1 MHSSDPAMPQRLAN
15 FEVLRRLGSGGMA
28 EVFLARKK
36 GAERTY
42 KLLVVKRILPQHLSS
57 PQFRTMFADEAQ
69 LATRLNHPNIVQ
81 VYDFL
86 DSGDDGQLLSMEY
99 VEGPDLRRLQRAARA
114 QGTRIPAYVA
124 SFIAA
129 EVAKGL
135 HYAHERC
142 DERGQPLDIVHRD
155 VSPQNILLSIDGSVK
170 IADFGI
176 ASANVFREESG
187 VLKGKTAYMSP
198 EQARGERVDRRT
210 DIYSLGVVLYE
221 MLTNRPVHGT
231 LEGDELLQA
240 VRTGLVEPPSTFATG
255 IPPEIETIVMR
266 ALSRETEQRF
276 ATARDFASALA
287 RVLVQRQQLIDA
299 HVLETTIA
307 ELAAGDP
314 SLAEF
319 SASSSQASPSN
330 QQAERTPTSDPP
342 ASISE
347 SIGKGRPLRERTGRE
362 VRHVAVVTLRLHRF
376 PQLLAELGENRARRF
391 IDQLRAI
398 LSEIAYKRGCHW
410 LWVAAD
416 DEGMSLSARAVVGLS
431 GNAAHAAAD
440 AAWLGVDSHE
450 AIIGACDGLSTTLM
464 ASVGIVRGIA
474 SGIRDP
480 AGHLVRH
487 VLHQPADELAKLIG
501 QHANA
506 GETWVAGG
514 LYRLVRKDFLWRD
527 APTIEIPDAD
537 TRNLPRNVRVHVLDR
552 PLTRSEK
559 LELAAQTPRD
569 LIGRNSELAE
579 LQSAYHRAVSPS
591 PPARGAVTSR
601 VIVGE
606 MGIGK
611 TALVEAFIAD
621 LPEQVRVVRIDCSPA
636 QRELPLSHIGQ
647 WLREI
652 TGIRLDTPYDEAHKI
667 IVEAMGEP
675 GPNARAQE
683 IVTRMTELTINRIA
697 EAHDESDLRHHQRLI
712 MSGVRRFFG
721 RASLSSPL
729 VAVLDGIQWCDVA
742 SLEILMTLARRAD
755 PSPILV
761 LMLTRPDERITA
773 LLEGVVRIELTGLST
788 DNQLQLVRGHI
799 GATEGVAEVCHAL
812 LPRAGGNPFFL
823 LEMVDTLLE
832 RGALDLVRND
842 QGEQVLV
849 RVERAG
855 EEALALP
862 STLEQLIADRL
873 NELPPAERGIVDWLA
888 VAGGPL
894 ALRDLS
900 VLASDAEEHVAR
912 LCARGLCDTKDH
924 VVDVRHPLSRDVA
937 YLALSRPERARM
949 HNALGE
955 CFAKSPLA
963 RGLSAALIARHF
975 ARGNNREAAGEYYLR
990 AAMAARRSYHL
1001 DMATRYLRRVVAVL
1015 PADDPRIIGAYEV
1028 LENNCRIQG
1037 RPRDRRHYLDALRR
1051 VAHGSGR
1058 PGWVAL
1064 ALVRSARFDLDEGRL
1079 TQGLELAEQGEQLAR
1094 AVKAA
1099 SLEVEAQR
1107 LTAEMLRELGDMQG
1121 ALAACDRAL
1130 RTATTSH
1137 PSSRLKAEVLRARGM
1152 LLLRVGRVNEA
1163 VSAHTEAIGVFR
1175 RTGARR
1181 LESRAK
1187 NSLASAMFVRGH
1199 YSDAIALALEAVRID
1214 LAIGGRFQIGRTL
1227 STIGQSYARLGDY
1240 DRAENYLRRAR
1251 DAHQRY
1257 GDHDGRAGTLL
1268 GYAELQ
1274 LTKGDLKR
1282 AEALMDEAA
1291 ELSAATGSAYDAVHE
1306 KLLRALTARARGK
1319 SNAAVMHAFDARQVA
1334 EVQAYVAFHFYAMA
1348 LEAVA
1353 RVDLGEQHTG
1363 ILLATTALGA
1373 LQTLQG
1379 SEYGLETRALCCD
1392 ALQRAGSPQAAEL
1405 WDKAQGYAVQLL
1417 EQIRDPELR
1426 EKFCRRSEVAL
1437 LLGGRASQQ
1446 SV

>member
-1 MHSSDPAMPQRLAN
+1 
-15 FEVLRRLGSGGMA
+15 MA

-57 PQFRTMFADEAQ
+57 AQFRTMFAEEAQ

-86 DSGDDGQLLSMEY
+86 DSGDGQLLSMEY

-114 QGTRIPAYVA
+114 KNTRIPPYVA

-129 EVAKGL
+129 EVARGL

-221 MLTNRPVHGT
+221 LLTNRPIHGA

-240 VRTGLVEPPSTFATG
+240 VRAGRVEPPSTFATG
-255 IPPEIETIVMR
+255 IPPEIETIAMR
-266 ALSRETEQRF
+266 ALSRDPEQRYP
-276 ATARDFASALA
+276 TARDFASALS

-307 ELAAGDP
+307 ELATEEP

-319 SASSSQASPSN
+319 SASSSQQRSSFAAESEQTPS
-330 QQAERTPTSDPP
+330 SDPP
-342 ASISE
+342 ASISDPLA
-347 SIGKGRPLRERTGRE
+347 KGRPLRERTGRE

-398 LSEIAYKRGCHW
+398 LSEIAYKRSCHW
-410 LWVAAD
+410 AWAAAD
-416 DEGMSLSARAVVGLS
+416 DDGMSLTARAVLGLTA
-431 GNAAHAAAD
+431 NAAHASAD
-440 AAWLGVDSHE
+440 AAWLAVDSHE
-450 AIIGACDGLSTTLM
+450 AIVGACNDLSTTLM
-464 ASVGIVRGIA
+464 ASIGIVRGIA

-501 QHANA
+501 QQANA

-537 TRNLPRNVRVHVLDR
+537 ARNLPRNVRVHVLDR
-552 PLTRSEK
+552 PLTRNEK
-559 LELAAQTPRD
+559 LEQAALAPRD
-569 LIGRNSELAE
+569 LVGRNSELAE
-579 LQSAYHRAVSPS
+579 LQAAYHRAVSPP
-591 PPARGAVTSR
+591 PPARGAVTCR

-611 TALVEAFIAD
+611 TALVDSFVSD
-621 LPEQVRVVRIDCSPA
+621 LPAHVRVVRIDCSA
-636 QRELPLSHIGQ
+636 TQRELPLAHIGQ

-652 TGIRLDTPYDEAHKI
+652 TGIRLDTPYDDAHEI

-675 GPNARAQE
+675 GTNPRARE

-697 EAHDESDLRHHQRLI
+697 EAHDEADLRHHQRLI

-721 RASLSSPL
+721 RASLTNPL
-729 VAVLDGIQWCDVA
+729 VAVLDGVQWCDLA

-761 LMLTRPDERITA
+761 LMLARPEERITPA
-773 LLEGVVRIELTGLST
+773 LEGVVRIELTGLTT

-799 GATEGVAEVCHAL
+799 GASQGVAEVCREL

-832 RGALDLVRND
+832 RGALDLIRND
-842 QGEQVLV
+842 QGEQVLT

-855 EEALALP
+855 EAAQALP

-873 NELPPAERGIVDWLA
+873 NELPPAERAIVDWLA

-894 ALRDLS
+894 ALRDLA
-900 VLASDAEEHVAR
+900 VLAPEAEEHVAR

-949 HNALGE
+949 HNAVGD
-955 CFAKSPLA
+955 CFATSPMA
-963 RGLSAALIARHF
+963 SGMGAALIARHF
-975 ARGNNREAAGEYYLR
+975 AKGANREAAGEYYLR

-1001 DMATRYLRRVVAVL
+1001 DSATRYLRRVVAVL
-1015 PADDPRIIGAYEV
+1015 PESDPRIIGAYEV
-1028 LENNCRIQG
+1028 LETNCRIQG
-1037 RPRDRRHYLDALRR
+1037 RPRDRRRYLDALRR

-1064 ALVRSARFDLDEGRL
+1064 ALVRSARLDLDEGRL

-1094 AVKAA
+1094 LVKTA

-1107 LTAEMLRELGDMQG
+1107 LTAEILRELGDMQG

-1130 RTATTSH
+1130 QTATSDH

-1163 VSAHTEAIGVFR
+1163 VSAHAEAIGVFR

-1251 DAHQRY
+1251 DAHHRY

-1268 GYAELQ
+1268 AYGELQ
-1274 LTKGDLKR
+1274 LIKGDLKQ

-1291 ELSAATGSAYDAVHE
+1291 ELTAATGSAYDAVHE
-1306 KLLRALTARARGK
+1306 KLLRALAARARGK
-1319 SNAAVMHAFDARQVA
+1319 PSAAVVHAFDARQVA

-1348 LEAVA
+1348 LEAAA
-1353 RVDLGEQHTG
+1353 RVDLGETHTG

-1373 LQTLQG
+1373 LQALQG

-1392 ALQRAGSPQAAEL
+1392 ALRRAGSPQASELWSKAHSYAAEL
-1405 WDKAQGYAVQLL
+1405 R
-1417 EQIRDPELR
+1417 EQVRDPELR
-1426 EKFCRRSEVAL
+1426 EKFSRRADVAL
-1437 LLGGRASQQ
+1437 LLGN
-1446 SV
+1446 SVMAAPAP

>member
-1 MHSSDPAMPQRLAN
+1 MDANTPAIPKRLAD

-57 PQFRTMFADEAQ
+57 PQFRTMFAEEAQ

-99 VEGPDLRRLQRAARA
+99 VEGPDLRRLQRAAR
-114 QGTRIPAYVA
+114 TKNNRIPPYVA
-124 SFIAA
+124 TFIAI

-142 DERGQPLDIVHRD
+142 DEGGQPLDIVHRD
-155 VSPQNILLSIDGSVK
+155 VSPQNILLSVDGSVK

-176 ASANVFREESG
+176 ASANVFREEVG
-187 VLKGKTAYMSP
+187 VLKGKTGYMSP

-210 DIYSLGVVLYE
+210 DVYSLGVVLHE
-221 MLTNRPVHGT
+221 MLTNRPAHGV
-231 LEGDELLQA
+231 LEGEELLQA
-240 VRTGLVEPPSTFATG
+240 VRSGRIEPPSTFATG
-255 IPPEIETIVMR
+255 IPAEIEAIVMR
-266 ALSRETEQRF
+266 ALSREPQHRF
-276 ATARDFASALA
+276 STARDLASALS

-299 HVLETTIA
+299 HVLEMTIA
-307 ELAAGDP
+307 EFAAGDS

-319 SASSSQASPSN
+319 SAGAVHERTGSDER
-330 QQAERTPTSDPP
+330 ERTPTSDAP
-342 ASISE
+342 ASMADSLA
-347 SIGKGRPLRERTGRE
+347 KGRPLRERTGRE
-362 VRHVAVVTLRLHRF
+362 VRHVAVVTLSLHRF
-376 PQLLAELGENRARRF
+376 PQLLGELGENRARRF
-391 IDQLRAI
+391 LDQLRAI

-410 LWVAAD
+410 VWAATD
-416 DEGMSLSARAVVGLS
+416 DQGVSLSARAVVGLA
-431 GNAAHAAAD
+431 GNASHAAAD
-440 AAWLGVDSHE
+440 AAWLAVDSHE
-450 AIIGACDGLSTTLM
+450 AIVGACDDLSTTLM
-464 ASVGIVRGIA
+464 ASIGIVRGIA
-474 SGIRDP
+474 SGSRDP

-501 QHANA
+501 QRASA

-537 TRNLPRNVRVHVLDR
+537 GRNLPRNVRVHVLDR

-559 LELAAQTPRD
+559 LEQAAQAPRD
-569 LIGRNSELAE
+569 LVGRNSELAE
-579 LQSAYHRAVSPS
+579 LHAAYHRAVSP
-591 PPARGAVTSR
+591 PAPARGAVTCR
-601 VIVGE
+601 AIVGE

-611 TALVEAFIAD
+611 TALVDAFISE
-621 LPEQVRVVRIDCSPA
+621 LPEQVRVVRIECSAA

-652 TGIRLDTPYDEAHKI
+652 TGIRLDTSYEEAYR
-667 IVEAMGEP
+667 IVTAAMGEP
-675 GPNARAQE
+675 GSNPRAQE
-683 IVTRMTELTINRIA
+683 IVTRMTELTVNRIA
-697 EAHDESDLRHHQRLI
+697 EAHDEADLRHHQRLV

-729 VAVLDGIQWCDVA
+729 VAVLDGIQWCDLA
-742 SLEILMTLARRAD
+742 SLEILTTLARRAD

-761 LMLTRPDERITA
+761 LMLARPDERLTSQ
-773 LLEGVVRIELTGLST
+773 LEGVVRIELTGLNT
-788 DNQLQLVRGHI
+788 DTQLQLLRAHI
-799 GATEGVAEVCHAL
+799 GASQGVAEVCREL

-832 RGALDLVRND
+832 RGALDLVQNEL
-842 QGEQVLV
+842 GEQVLV
-849 RVERAG
+849 RVERVDEAG
-855 EEALALP
+855 QALP

-873 NELPPAERGIVDWLA
+873 NELPQGERAIVDWLA

-894 ALRDLS
+894 ALRDLR
-900 VLASDAEEHVAR
+900 VLQADAEEHIAR

-949 HNALGE
+949 HSAVGQ
-955 CFAKSPLA
+955 CLA
-963 RGLSAALIARHF
+963 AGPVAQGMSAALIARHF
-975 ARGNNREAAGEYYLR
+975 AKGANRDAAGEYYLR

-1001 DMATRYLRRVVAVL
+1001 DIATRYLRRVIAVL
-1015 PADDPRIIGAYEV
+1015 PPSDPRIIGAYEV

-1037 RPRDRRHYLDALRR
+1037 RPKDRRRYLDALRR

-1064 ALVRSARFDLDEGRL
+1064 ALVRSARLDLDEGRL
-1079 TQGLELAEQGEQLAR
+1079 TQGLELAEQGERLAR
-1094 AVKAA
+1094 LVEVP

-1130 RTATTSH
+1130 RTADTDH

-1163 VSAHTEAIGVFR
+1163 VSAHAEAIGVFR

-1187 NSLASAMFVRGH
+1187 NSLAAAMFVRGH

-1214 LAIGGRFQIGRTL
+1214 LSIGGRFQIGRTL
-1227 STIGQSYARLGDY
+1227 STIGQAYARLGDY
-1240 DRAENYLRRAR
+1240 DRAEGYLRRAR
-1251 DAHQRY
+1251 DAHHRY

-1268 GYAELQ
+1268 AYAELL
-1274 LTKGDLKR
+1274 LTKGELER
-1282 AEALMDEAA
+1282 ADALMNEAG
-1291 ELSAATGSAYDAVHE
+1291 ELSATTGSAYDAVHE
-1306 KLLRALTARARGK
+1306 KLLRALAARARGK
-1319 SNAAVMHAFDARQVA
+1319 PNAAVMHAFDARQVA

-1348 LEAVA
+1348 LEAAA
-1353 RVDLGEQHTG
+1353 RVDLGELHTG

-1373 LQTLQG
+1373 LQALQG

-1392 ALQRAGSPQAAEL
+1392 ALQRAGSPQAGDLWLKPTEYATEL
-1405 WDKAQGYAVQLL
+1405 LSHVT
-1417 EQIRDPELR
+1417 DPELR
-1426 EKFCRRSEVAL
+1426 EKFRHRAEVAL
-1437 LLGGRASQQ
+1437 LLNN
-1446 SV
+1446 